1 MKPED
6 TEFIEFLRE
15 QADTLGVRG
24 LRNIA
29 RKCPHPCFTP
39 ILRKTLEKEVTG
51 ELIEALYACGARE
64 EAVEL
69 ALAKLEDEG
78 SGEIIRFL
86 GTTGETSVLPVLE
99 DFTREQVIDLY
110 REESWSSHESPYM
123 QRNAVLALTRLG
135 GESAMPR
142 LKELYESEDTD
153 ILVRIATA
161 LSLYS
166 LGDDTG
172 YELLEHFVNGTEH
185 SIAEFEERVGGDI
198 GENEAFYPI
207 AIYLRS
213 PRGDGLL
220 LEYLRRTGYAHFG
233 TSFFA
238 DHEREVLPIL
248 VNNLESKDRKARSHA
263 NRVLKRL
270 TGQDFGFQPERF
282 VGQQDEQ
289 IERWRSYVE
298 RYLAQTAQPEE

>member
-1 MKPED
+1 
-6 TEFIEFLRE
+6 
-15 QADTLGVRG
+15 
-24 LRNIA
+24 
-29 RKCPHPCFTP
+29 
-39 ILRKTLEKEVTG
+39 
-51 ELIEALYACGARE
+51 
-64 EAVEL
+64 
-69 ALAKLEDEG
+69 
-78 SGEIIRFL
+78 
-86 GTTGETSVLPVLE
+86 
-99 DFTREQVIDLY
+99 
-110 REESWSSHESPYM
+110 
-123 QRNAVLALTRLG
+123 
-135 GESAMPR
+135 

-238 DHEREVLPIL
+238 DHARAVLPIVVHRL
-248 VNNLESKDRKARSHA
+248 HNPAHK
-263 NRVLKRL
+263 NRRHE
-270 TGQDFGFQPERF
+270 TQRF

>member
-1 MKPED
+1 
-6 TEFIEFLRE
+6 LG
-15 QADTLGVRG
+15 ADPRLVPAIRKAVEHHVSGG
-24 LRNIA
+24 L
-29 RKCPHPCFTP
+29 
-39 ILRKTLEKEVTG
+39 L
-51 ELIEALYACGARE
+51 EALYACGAQQ

-69 ALAKLEDEG
+69 ALAKLEKTAEG
-78 SGEIIRFL
+78 HESGMIEFL
-86 GTTGETSVLPVLE
+86 GTTNDTSVLPVIE
-99 DFTREQVIDLY
+99 DFTREDVIDAY
-110 REESWSSHESPYM
+110 SQDVIDAYSEDSWNSHDALRL
-123 QRNAVLALTRLG
+123 QRSAVLALARLG
-135 GESAMPR
+135 GESAIPR
-142 LKELYESEDTD
+142 LKELYGSEDTD
-153 ILVRIATA
+153 ILVRIVTA

-198 GENEAFYPI
+198 GENEAFYRI
-207 AIYLRS
+207 ATYLRS

-238 DHEREVLPIL
+238 DHEREILPIL
-248 VNNLESKDRKARSHA
+248 VENLESKDRKARSHA

-270 TGQDFGFQPERF
+270 TGQDFGFRPERF

-289 IERWRSYVE
+289 IERWRRYVE
-298 RYLAQTAQPEE
+298 QYLVQTAQPVESSTVP